1 MLKTVFKN
9 LKSMALF
16 LPLFMLLFSADV
28 FAVPANSKPM
38 EYTQSDGSKIT
49 VSLHGDE
56 YFHYYADLEGYLLI
70 LADDKDFHYIKKDGD
85 SLFLFPSI
93 EEAYGNK
100 LMISDLYDEDIKR
113 QFAIL
118 SGRGTGEGFK
128 KEIREPVTLDK
139 LEGEAGDAGLD
150 SIMDSSGL
158 KTMPLITIVV
168 SFNNVP
174 YREDYVWSEKL
185 YGEGDTLQNYYYEMS
200 DHKFTFVPAEENC
213 EIDNG
218 TTGFDEINDGIIHV
232 TVGRDHGVWEDLNN
246 DDAWADL
253 AVVLREALEK
263 SAYYYI
269 DITKYDKNNNRQIDT
284 NELGISFIIAG
295 YNCANM
301 LDPSVSAN
309 ERLWPHKFS
318 FSCNALGLTY
328 IPYIA
333 IAENIKH
340 TGYPEKQEYP
350 GVIYHELGH
359 YIGFQ
364 DLYDIYYYEEDH
376 PELAKW
382 RGYDTD
388 LLSIMHTGSYATER
402 EGGNYKATGIDAF
415 NRALLHW
422 IEPEEVTEDGVYTL
436 SSQESSNGYNIL
448 RIPTGRKGEYYLLE
462 NRRAE
467 GMDEGLWKY
476 GDYMANGEQSKD
488 PNGIVIWHIEKNVYD
503 EYEFDNEVN
512 TADHCPAVMP
522 LFPEGK
528 AAGDSYIN
536 WQFSEYTLDFNNSL
550 PNFRLPFYNRSNFE
564 KVFKNTEGYEK
575 GLFLPLY
582 GEGNDKDDPDKRTLS
597 GINLR
602 FIDDPSRDIRVEISG
617 LPEKVT
623 DRFESGKALSE
634 ILTEEDKA
642 LLNDPDA
649 STVSKNEL
657 LSAVNRA
664 IDKRV
669 EGVSTLS

>member
-1 MLKTVFKN
+1 M
-9 LKSMALF
+9 
-16 LPLFMLLFSADV
+16 
-28 FAVPANSKPM
+28 PANSTPM

-49 VSLHGDE
+49 VSLRGDE
-56 YFHYYADLEGYLLI
+56 FFHYYADLDGYI
-70 LADDKDFHYIKKDGD
+70 LVWDDDNDYHYVKRDGD
-85 SLFLFPSI
+85 ILSLFSVG
-93 EEAYGNK
+93 ETDGEK
-100 LMISDLYDEDIKR
+100 LMVSELSDGDIKR
-113 QFAIL
+113 RFAAL
-118 SGRGTGEGFK
+118 TGQGTGDELR
-128 KEIREPVTLDK
+128 EEAAEPVTLDR
-139 LEGEAGDAGLD
+139 LDGENGDSELD
-150 SIMDSSGL
+150 SVSGSPGL
-158 KTMPLITIVV
+158 KTLPLITIVV

-174 YREDYVWSEKL
+174 YREDYVWSNKL
-185 YGEGDTLQNYYYEMS
+185 YGDGDTLQNYYYEMS
-200 DHKFTFVPAEENC
+200 DHKFTFVPAKESC
-213 EIDNG
+213 EIHNS
-218 TTGFDEINDGIIHV
+218 TPGFDEKDDGIIHV
-232 TVGRDHGVWEDLNN
+232 SLDSAHGEWGTLSDNSVEEIADTLVDVLN
-246 DDAWADL
+246 AADP
-253 AVVLREALEK
+253 
-263 SAYYYI
+263 YI
-269 DITKYDKNNNRQIDT
+269 DIFDYDKNGNGDIDE
-284 NELGISFIIAG
+284 NELGVSFIFAG
-295 YNCANM
+295 YNAASSMN
-301 LDPSVSAN
+301 PSVSADQL
-309 ERLWPHKFS
+309 LWPHQH
-318 FSCNALGLTY
+318 CIYLINNGEVARV
-328 IPYIA
+328 PYIA
-333 IAENIKH
+333 ITDRKKII
-340 TGYPEKQEYP
+340 GQQERQDYP
-350 GVIYHELGH
+350 GVMYHELGH
-359 YIGFQ
+359 YLGFK
-364 DLYDIYYYEEDH
+364 DLYDSQFIEKYY

-382 RGYDTD
+382 RGYDFY
-388 LLSIMHTGSYATER
+388 LLSVMHGGIYATDSTGED
-402 EGGNYKATGIDAF
+402 KATGIDAF

-422 IEPEEVTEDGVYTL
+422 IEPEEVTKNGIYTL

-476 GDYMANGEQSKD
+476 GNCMANGEYCD

-503 EYEFDNEVN
+503 EYEFYNEVN

-528 AAGDSYIN
+528 ATGDNYEN
-536 WQFSEYTLDFNNSL
+536 WQFSEYTLDFNDSL
-550 PNFRLPFYNRSNFE
+550 PNYRLPFYNKSNFE

-582 GEGNDKDDPDKRTLS
+582 GEGADKDYPDKRTLS

-617 LPEKVT
+617 FPEKVT
-623 DRFESGKALSE
+623 DRFESGRALSE